1 MMDVSWLGEN
11 EDYKRI
17 KEHQYDAN
25 VMFKDIS
32 FMGKPITSFGIY
44 PAIKTQVFHY
54 ILSAHLLMKNER
66 VHFKRSLEALYFYC
80 HTIAVFVASTLRT
93 WGHYLLLCYSPFN
106 CILLFVK
113 KLFEVFWKKT
123 AELLPPTGNTFYS
136 AELERQMKSY
146 CSWCINLCKH
156 MLIWHR
162 SVCLLFKF

>member
-32 FMGKPITSFGIY
+32 FMRKPITSFGIY

-93 WGHYLLLCYSPFN
+93 WGHYLLLCHSPFN

-113 KLFEVFWKKT
+113 KLFEVFWKKQ
-123 AELLPPTGNTFYS
+123 P
-136 AELERQMKSY
+136 SY
-146 CSWCINLCKH
+146 CHQQATHFIQPNSKGKWNHIVVDASIYASIC
-156 MLIWHR
+156 
-162 SVCLLFKF
+162 